1 MSQLNIHVTA
11 DPEILEA
18 IRGLTQALKRLPL
31 AQASAP
37 APAVAT
43 PPLPSTPPTPAPE
56 VKPTPALVAP
66 APTPAAAVAAL
77 TAPED
82 VQPQAPDAPTPV
94 AALRALIAAKGREVG
109 VKLLQEFGSA
119 SLTGLKQEH
128 HAVFVARCQELL
140 AA

>member
-31 AQASAP
+31 AQTSAP
-37 APAVAT
+37 TPVQAT
-43 PPLPSTPPTPAPE
+43 PPIPTTTLAPVPE
-56 VKPTPALVAP
+56 VKATP
-66 APTPAAAVAAL
+66 APTPEAAVAAL

-82 VQPQAPDAPTPV
+82 VKPPAADAPTPATV
-94 AALRALIAAKGREVG
+94 LRALIAAKGREVG

-128 HAVFVARCQELL
+128 QAAFIAKCQ
-140 AA
+140 AAMA